1 MNAIVTG
8 VSSGIGFELVKRLLA
23 SDTIYK
29 VVGIGRRAD
38 RLRSLNDYAD
48 ELGVSDH
55 FVPIVADV
63 MDVNLEAIQKHIDHV
78 DILVNNAGLLRHAP
92 FAQLTD
98 KDFEEVYRTNV
109 FAPARLI
116 RELLPLMG
124 GERVTHIVNIGSMG
138 GFQGSSKFPG
148 LAAYSSSKS
157 ALAGLTECLAEEF
170 KEHNIK
176 VNCLAIGAVQT
187 EMLAMAF
194 PGFTA
199 PCTAMSMA
207 EYVADF
213 ACNAHRYYNGKV
225 LPVSSTTP

>member
-1 MNAIVTG
+1 MNAIITG
-8 VSSGIGFELVKRLLA
+8 VSSGIGFELVKRLLTD
-23 SDTIYK
+23 DTMYK

-38 RLRSLNDYAD
+38 RLQTLVDFAHER
-48 ELGVSDH
+48 GVPDL
-55 FVPIVADV
+55 FVPIASDV
-63 MDVNLEAIQKHIDHV
+63 MDVTLDAIQKHMDHV
-78 DILVNNAGLLRHAP
+78 DILVNNAGLLRNAP

-98 KDFEEVYRTNV
+98 ADFVDVYRTNV

-116 RELLPLMG
+116 REVLPLMG
-124 GERVTHIVNIGSMG
+124 GERTTHIVNMGSMG

-170 KEHNIK
+170 KDCNIK

-194 PGFTA
+194 PGFNA
-199 PCTAMSMA
+199 LVTAMDMA

-213 ACNAHRYYNGKV
+213 ARNAHRYYNGKV
-225 LPVSSTTP
+225 LPVSCTIP